1 MHKCSKDIG
10 TFRYF
15 GEEINGN
22 PC

>member
-1 MHKCSKDIG
+1 MRKCSKDTG
-10 TFRYF
+10 TFNYF